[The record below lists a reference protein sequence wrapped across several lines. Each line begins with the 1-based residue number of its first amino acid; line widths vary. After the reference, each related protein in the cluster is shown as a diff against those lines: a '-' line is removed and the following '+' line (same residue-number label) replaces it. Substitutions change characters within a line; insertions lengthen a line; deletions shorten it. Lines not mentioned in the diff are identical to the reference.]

1 MSISVCMATFNGE
14 NYLHLQVASIIAQM
28 APDDELIIIDDAST
42 DGTMAL
48 LQGIDDPRIQVTRN
62 EKNLGHVQS
71 FAKAITLANRQ
82 LIFMSDQDDIWVS
95 GRASAMCDALS
106 AGAALVSTNSG
117 FINAGGEPV
126 PPLQPGLKQSE
137 SCHHWGN
144 IWRIFNGNAAYY
156 GCAMALREE
165 LRDIILPIPAY
176 VESHDL
182 WIAMAANLAGNNQHL
197 ERITL
202 LRRIHGTNASVIS
215 RPVLQKLWSRVIFAR
230 SFIQIASRIIFNG
243 SRLKAFQS
251 KDRISYNS

>member
-1 MSISVCMATFNGE
+1 MATFNGE
-14 NYLHLQVASIIAQM
+14 NYLHVQIASIIEQM

-42 DGTMAL
+42 DGTMSL
-48 LQGIDDPRIQVTRN
+48 IQGIGDPRIQVTRN

-71 FAKAITLANRQ
+71 FAKAIALASRQ
-82 LIFMSDQDDIWVS
+82 WIFMSDQDDIWVA
-95 GRASAMCDALS
+95 GRASAMRDVLS

-117 FINAGGEPV
+117 FINGNGQPV

-137 SCHHWGN
+137 SGRHRGN
-144 IWRIFNGNAAYY
+144 IWRIFNGRAAYY
-156 GCAMALREE
+156 GCAMAIREE

-182 WIAMAANLAGNNQHL
+182 WIAMAANMTASNQHL

-202 LRRIHGTNASVIS
+202 LRRIHGTNASVIT
-215 RPVLQKLWSRVIFAR
+215 RPILQKLWSRVIFAR

-243 SRLKAFQS
+243 SRLKALRS
-251 KDRISYNS
+251 KDSISYNS

>member
-14 NYLHLQVASIIAQM
+14 NYLHLQIASIIAQM

-71 FAKAITLANRQ
+71 FAKAIALANRQ
-82 LIFMSDQDDIWVS
+82 LIFMSDQDDIWVA
-95 GRASAMCDALS
+95 GRASAMCDALY

-117 FINAGGEPV
+117 FINANGEPV

-137 SCHHWGN
+137 SRRHWGN

-215 RPVLQKLWSRVIFAR
+215 RPVLQKLWSRVVFAR